1 MRKFEIVC
9 IGAGISAFGA
19 LAALADRQRKPST
32 LLLDG
37 AAINHPGLQQSTLC
51 PVDLQAD
58 WSAQHFGL
66 PAVRAFGDGGTS
78 RLWHGG
84 LFVPHP
90 GDDVVPAL
98 AGVSEVGIA
107 PRFSVEE
114 GVDALCRSPAMSAQD
129 ISRWLRAVKM
139 RCVAQAS
146 ASQDPPNNWRSVLIP
161 VMPPALPAGR
171 FAQADVFWLT
181 QDRGVVV
188 GLTWSAGSWQV
199 SVVRDDGFEVV
210 QAEQILLCAG
220 CLSSLGLLS
229 ALAGQSQHGYAD
241 HLHVFVGV
249 LSKRQLP
256 PALQANLAVVRDHEQ
271 KYSLRRI
278 WKTTVADDLG
288 RQVDV
293 SLSFRSVANPHFP
306 RAGRRFG
313 AFVGSRSASR
323 WAKLALGLKNPLT
336 AVEMLGYKYG
346 YEFPFEHVLI
356 HATIAPRFPV
366 GQIGAGRLTFEPDRE
381 LLGRCGL
388 KALDQFH
395 AQSDLA
401 AGALGRFSLEEVA
414 SSLISGAQFC
424 AGDVYSTGMADCLRG
439 YGESLKVC
447 DTSGM
452 AFTSIYNQGLLSLV
466 RGYGLASRMVC

>member
-1 MRKFEIVC
+1 MRKFDVVC
-9 IGAGISAFGA
+9 IGAGIAAFGA
-19 LAALADRQRKPST
+19 LAALADRKRRPSV

-37 AAINHPGLQQSTLC
+37 GAIDHPALQQSTLC
-51 PVDLQAD
+51 PVDRRSG

-84 LFVPHP
+84 LFVPHTA
-90 GDDVVPAL
+90 DEVLPAL
-98 AGVSEVGIA
+98 VPSAEFSAA
-107 PRFSVEE
+107 PRFDLKLGVE
-114 GVDALCRSPAMSAQD
+114 ALCDSPSMSAQD
-129 ISRWLRAVKM
+129 ISTWLDLVKTL
-139 RCVAQAS
+139 VVEQAS
-146 ASQDPPNNWRSVLIP
+146 QSSGGPDPWRSVLIP
-161 VMPPALPAGR
+161 IVPPYLPAGV
-171 FAQADVFWLT
+171 FAQADTPWLT
-181 QDRGVVV
+181 QDRGMVVEI
-188 GLTWSAGSWQV
+188 TRSAGVWRLCV
-199 SVVRDDGFEVV
+199 ARDDGFEVIL
-210 QAEQILLCAG
+210 AEQLLLCAG

-229 ALAGQSQHGYAD
+229 ALAGQSHHGYAD

-249 LSKRQLP
+249 LAKRHLSP
-256 PALQANLAVVRDHEQ
+256 HLHARLTVVRDHAN

-278 WKTTVADDLG
+278 WKTTVSDDIG

-313 AFVGSRSASR
+313 AFVGARSANR
-323 WAKLALGLKNPLT
+323 WSKLVLGLKNPLT

-346 YEFPFEHVLI
+346 HELPFEHILI
-356 HATIAPRFPV
+356 HATIAPRFHV
-366 GQIGAGRLTFEPDRE
+366 GQVGAGHLTFAPDRE

-388 KALDQFH
+388 KALEQFQ
-395 AQSDLA
+395 AQSEIASA
-401 AGALGRFSLEEVA
+401 ALEKFSLEDVA

-424 AGDVYSTGMADCLRG
+424 AGSVYSRSMADCLRSF
-439 YGESLKVC
+439 GESLTVC

-466 RGYGLASRMVC
+466 RGHGLASRIVI